1 VAPGSSLD
9 TAVGWWEEQSPPR
22 HVPLV
27 TSHLPVAGGRTR
39 VGSGLARDSS
49 IFSLAKEALP

>member
-1 VAPGSSLD
+1 MPLA
-9 TAVGWWEEQSPPR
+9 
-22 HVPLV
+22 VPLV
-27 TSHLPVAGGRTR
+27 TCRTR